1 MKITHLGYE
10 IECAEHESWDLKVK
24 SNHLT
29 ISRAG
34 VNKARVKLVEIY
46 WPGKMKDGI
55 KEGVKLVDKHVKA
68 MTITPGKG

>member
-1 MKITHLGYE
+1 MKVTHLGYQ
-10 IECAEHESWDLKVK
+10 IECEEQDSWDFKFR
-24 SNHLT
+24 SNFLT

-34 VNKARVKLVEIY
+34 VNKARVVLVSIY

-68 MTITPGKG
+68 MTISPGKG

>member
-10 IECAEHESWDLKVK
+10 IHCDEIDSWDFKFR
-24 SNHLT
+24 SNHLVV
-29 ISRAG
+29 SRATL
-34 VNKARVKLVEIY
+34 NKPREVLVSIY

-68 MTITPGKG
+68 MTISHGKG